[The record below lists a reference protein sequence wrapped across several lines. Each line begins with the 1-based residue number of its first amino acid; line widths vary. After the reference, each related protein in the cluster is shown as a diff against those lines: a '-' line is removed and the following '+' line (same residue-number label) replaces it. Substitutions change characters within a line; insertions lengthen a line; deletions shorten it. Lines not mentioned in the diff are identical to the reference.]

1 MNIKE
6 LRESKGWTLMKL
18 AQEVGVSY
26 TTIQMWDKGVSEPN
40 EENMAKLC
48 KILGVENE

>member
-6 LRESKGWTLMKL
+6 LREKKGWTLMKL

-26 TTIQMWDKGVSEPN
+26 TTIQMWDKGISSPSPDNLEKLKAVLE
-40 EENMAKLC
+40 AK
-48 KILGVENE
+48 